1 MSTLLR
7 LPGVVQ
13 RVGFKRS
20 KIYALLVKKEFPEPR
35 RIGGGV
41 FWLDEDIDAFVRFKP
56 TEPPASQPT
65 VSS

>member
-7 LPGVVQ
+7 LPSVVQ

-20 KIYALLVKKEFPEPR
+20 KIYSLLAKNEFPQPR

-41 FWLDEDIDAFVRFKP
+41 FWLDDDIDAFVRFKP
-56 TEPPASQPT
+56 AQPPPSI
-65 VSS
+65 